1 MDFNGLKQ
9 LPRGNTMTIDV
20 PLPNLDDCVRE
31 DGLDNNIVNIMNYL
45 KVDIIQI
52 ISCGRHIDHI

>member
-1 MDFNGLKQ
+1 MDFNGLEQ
-9 LPRGNTMTIDV
+9 PLCGNTMTIDA
-20 PLPNLDDCVRE
+20 PLPNLDKCVRQ